1 MNKESKEYKE
11 IYESL
16 SHIENQRVRNMQASK

>member
-1 MNKESKEYKE
+1 MNKESKEYKQ

-16 SHIENQRVRNMQASK
+16 GHIENSKVRNMQASK